1 MRTLSTDSR
10 RAFGAR
16 LGPWPGHGR
25 DPRAPASRSA
35 PAYAHPHRTPPTCP
49 GHAKGD
55 DPDSVRDAPS
65 PPRRRP
71 DAEAS
76 GLPAHPSSP
85 QFATGSGDVLTAH
98 AHGWLQLE
106 GGGLTGTRS
115 GLPCSAIG

>member
-1 MRTLSTDSR
+1 MRTFSTDSR